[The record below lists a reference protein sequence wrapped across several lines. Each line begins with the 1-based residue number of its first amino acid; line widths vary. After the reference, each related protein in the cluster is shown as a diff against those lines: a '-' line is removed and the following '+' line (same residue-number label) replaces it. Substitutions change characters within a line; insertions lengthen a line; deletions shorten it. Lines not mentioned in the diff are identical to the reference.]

1 MQVTE
6 LSSTGL
12 KREFEVVVP
21 AATIA
26 QGISARLAEIG
37 RQAAL
42 PGFRPGKVPMEVL
55 RKRFG
60 ASIMGEVLE
69 QTVSSV
75 SSQALQDRG
84 LRPALQP
91 QVQVTSFA
99 EDADL
104 VYKLACEILP
114 EVVPVDLK
122 TLDLQKVKVQVV
134 DADVEKALGAMAERR
149 GKAKAEPAGRPAQ
162 TGDILVI
169 DFVGKVDG
177 TAFPGGAADDHRLEL
192 GSGQFI
198 PGFEDQLVGQEAGAK
213 TVVRVTFPDAYP
225 NAELKGKPAEFDV
238 SVKQVLAPVAVP
250 ADETLAKDLGFE
262 DLETLRG
269 AVRNQ
274 IAGEFSQL
282 ARLRTKRQLL
292 DRLAAAHSFDVPQG
306 MVDIELQAI
315 MANLE
320 RERSMGMEDDSTRGK
335 SPEELSAEFRPIAER
350 RVRLGLLLSEIGR
363 ANNIEVTQ
371 EEVNRAIVDQARRF
385 PGQERKIVEQFRS
398 SPEMVAQIRGPIF
411 EDKVVDFVIEMA
423 NAAELSMTIEELQ
436 KAQAEDDR
444 QGG

>member
-6 LSSTGL
+6 LSSAGL

-26 QGISARLAEIG
+26 QGIASRLAEIG

-42 PGFRPGKVPMEVL
+42 PGFRPGKVPMGVL

-60 ASIMGEVLE
+60 ASVMGEVLE
-69 QTVSSV
+69 QTVSNV
-75 SSQALQDRG
+75 TAQALQDRG
-84 LRPALQP
+84 LRPAMQP
-91 QVQVTSFA
+91 QVQVTSFG

-114 EVVPVDLK
+114 DVVPVDLK
-122 TLDLQKVKVQVV
+122 TLELQKVKVQVV
-134 DADVEKALGAMAERR
+134 DADIEKALGAMAERR
-149 GKAKAEPAGRPAQ
+149 GKAKAEAAGRAAQ

-177 TAFPGGAADDHRLEL
+177 VAFPGGAADDHRLEL

-213 TVVRVTFPDAYP
+213 TVVRVSFPETYP
-225 NAELKGKPAEFDV
+225 NTDLKGKAAEFNV
-238 SVKQVLAPVAVP
+238 SVKQVLAPVAVA
-250 ADETLAKDLGFE
+250 ADEALAKELGFE
-262 DLETLRG
+262 DLDTLRG
-269 AVRNQ
+269 AVRGQ
-274 IAGEFSQL
+274 IAGEFAQL

-292 DRLAAAHSFDVPQG
+292 DKLAAAHSFDVPQG

-315 MANLE
+315 MANVE
-320 RERSMGMEDDSTRGK
+320 RERGMGTEDESTRGK

-363 ANNIEVTQ
+363 TNNIDVTQ
-371 EEVNRAIVDQARRF
+371 EEVNRAIVEQARRF
-385 PGQERKIVEQFRS
+385 PGQERKVVEQFRS
-398 SPEMVAQIRGPIF
+398 SPELVAQIRGPIF
-411 EDKVVDFVIEMA
+411 EDKVIDFIMEMA
-423 NAAELSMTIEELQ
+423 NATETSMTIEDLR
-436 KAQAEDDR
+436 KAQADDET